1 MFNFAGGM
9 LTGAE
14 IERQIKKGN
23 ISITPY
29 DPGCVNPNSYNL
41 KLHPQLLIYKRDANR
56 ANVLKQK
63 FEAPNSETGIVLS
76 RADKTKLDGII
87 SADQAVKDDG
97 FTIREEDTKWLFD
110 TMKDSGTPV
119 TLELLQELLNK
130 QRSEIIEEL
139 KSINLDKSQN
149 KSESENH
156 TTEDSSSLIVD
167 TVATYP
173 DTNTA
178 MPNQQHY
185 QDRASILI
193 IKNRIDDLEDNI
205 GDIADEFGEMI
216 DKLKESMDGKIDRL
230 QINMDSKM
238 EYFDN
243 TMESANT
250 KIHEDRNRLSHLEKL
265 PNNDSYHLPPLDM
278 KSKNETIEI
287 TIPEEGFVLQPGVLY
302 IGRTVERTWTDK
314 FIPMING
321 RSSGGRLGISI
332 HICAGF
338 GDIGFDGTWTLEIT
352 VVEPVRIYPNTEIA
366 QVCYFKPCGKAKK
379 LYRGRYHGQTDATA
393 SRFYKPK
400 EN

>member
-29 DPGCVNPNSYNL
+29 DSGCVNPNSYNL

-63 FEAPNSETGIVLS
+63 FEAPNSETGIALS
-76 RADKTKLDGII
+76 SADKT
-87 SADQAVKDDG
+87 
-97 FTIREEDTKWLFD
+97 RFD
-110 TMKDSGTPV
+110 NSVAWETYPLCSILEDSGAPV
-119 TLELLQELLNK
+119 TLELLQELLDK
-130 QRSEIIEEL
+130 QKSEIIEDL
-139 KSINLDKSQN
+139 KSINLDKLQN
-149 KSESENH
+149 KSESENPIIK
-156 TTEDSSSLIVD
+156 DSSSSIVD
-167 TVATYP
+167 TAATYP

-185 QDRASILI
+185 QDRASIPI
-193 IKNRIDDLEDNI
+193 IRNRIDDLEDNI
-205 GDIADEFGEMI
+205 DSIADEFDEKI

-230 QINMDSKM
+230 QTNTDSKM

-243 TMESANT
+243 AMGSANT
-250 KIHEDRNRLSHLEKL
+250 KIHEDRNRLSYLEKL

-302 IGRTVERTWTDK
+302 IGRTVERTWTDE